1 MLSGLLYLGCQ
12 MLDRTCNSV
21 GHRRET
27 EVGGGIM
34 AIRGE
39 MGNYQP
45 TWMTCDKVSFT
56 KSCKVAY
63 EWYGMRICTFHTVN
77 LPTEYE

>member
-1 MLSGLLYLGCQ
+1 MLSGLLYLACQ

-21 GHRRET
+21 GHGRET

-39 MGNYQP
+39 IGNYKP
-45 TWMTCDKVSFT
+45 TWMSFLLNH
-56 KSCKVAY
+56 V
-63 EWYGMRICTFHTVN
+63 R
-77 LPTEYE
+77 LPMNGIV